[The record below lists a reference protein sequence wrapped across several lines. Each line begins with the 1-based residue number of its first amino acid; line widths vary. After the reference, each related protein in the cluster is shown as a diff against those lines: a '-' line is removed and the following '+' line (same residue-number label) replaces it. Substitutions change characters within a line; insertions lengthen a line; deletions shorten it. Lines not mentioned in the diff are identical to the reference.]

1 MEINMRSS
9 LRLVLLS
16 TLLAVTLLAC
26 TLPSTVTEEP
36 SPTLSMAAQTPSPSP
51 LRARPTKTK
60 TPQPTETP
68 KRRRRATP
76 TPLPASPTPT
86 EIWQME
92 LQDLPPMGL
101 PDWPRPAQDNGLCIH
116 FIPEEYHTPE
126 HLDHHISR
134 LVDMKMKW
142 ALVIYADENQLQMA
156 APKFRDAGITVVW
169 RKMLYPGDKY
179 FDWGRDVQVLQ
190 SLGVPPYIQ
199 IYNEPSVEVLWD
211 DPPLPR
217 EVFMGDLLKAAR
229 DVYNAGGYVG
239 LQFVD
244 PEWLRQALY
253 EIRLH
258 GGEPIFRRMFFVP
271 HPYGLNHPPSYQE
284 DLNSVLGFLT
294 FAQVFREEIGF
305 VPPMIAGEGGWKYGA
320 TDDNRFDKIDDR
332 LHRDYHVEVFNW
344 FRSGTL
350 SNGQPLPDYLFAFCP
365 WLLASKMDDSAWYD
379 SFAGDRTLTI
389 EAVKAIPPFTR
400 HFSWQ

>member
-1 MEINMRSS
+1 MVMSNPRIIV
-9 LRLVLLS
+9 LTAVLLS
-16 TLLAVTLLAC
+16 FLLAC
-26 TLPSTVTEEP
+26 SLPSALPKAPSV
-36 SPTLSMAAQTPSPSP
+36 SPTPVTTASLAVLSTPTSTAT
-51 LRARPTKTK
+51 ARPSS
-60 TPQPTETP
+60 TPRPTGSASSTSV
-68 KRRRRATP
+68 
-76 TPLPASPTPT
+76 PASPTPT

-92 LQDLPPMGL
+92 LEDLPPMSL
-101 PDWPRPAQDNGLCIH
+101 QDWPRPAQDNGLCIH

-126 HLDHHISR
+126 HLDLHISR
-134 LVDMKMKW
+134 LVEMKMKW
-142 ALVIYADENQLQMA
+142 VLVIYADEIQLEMA

-211 DPPLPR
+211 DPPLP
-217 EVFMGDLLKAAR
+217 EEAFMDDLLKAAR

-244 PEWLRQALY
+244 PDWLREAMH

-294 FAQVFREEIGF
+294 FAQVFQEEIGF

-320 TDDNRFDKIDDR
+320 SDDARFPKIDDQ

-344 FRSGTL
+344 FRTGTL

-365 WLLASKMDDSAWYD
+365 WLLSSKMDDSAWFD

-389 EAVKAIPPFTR
+389 EAVKAIPAFVR
-400 HFSWQ
+400 RFSWD

>member
-1 MEINMRSS
+1 VVVMSNSRSVM
-9 LRLVLLS
+9 LIAVLL
-16 TLLAVTLLAC
+16 LFVLLAC
-26 TLPSTVTEEP
+26 SLPSALPEEPLASATPATVTAAAML
-36 SPTLSMAAQTPSPSP
+36 STPTSTA
-51 LRARPTKTK
+51 
-60 TPQPTETP
+60 TPQPTETQKP
-68 KRRRRATP
+68 GRRATA
-76 TPLPASPTPT
+76 TSIPAPPTPT

-92 LQDLPPMGL
+92 LEDLPPMTL
-101 PDWPRPAQDNGLCIH
+101 QDWPRPALDNGLCIH
-116 FIPEEYHTPE
+116 FIPEQYHTPE

-142 ALVIYADENQLQMA
+142 ALVIYADEIQLQMA

-199 IYNEPSVEVLWD
+199 IYNEASLEAGWE
-211 DPPLPR
+211 DPPVPR
-217 EVFMGDLLKAAR
+217 ERFFRDLLKAAR

-244 PEWLRQALY
+244 PQWLREALY

-258 GGEPIFRRMFFVP
+258 GGEPIFQRMFFVP
-271 HPYGLNHPPSYQE
+271 HPYGLNHPPAYQE
-284 DLNSVLGFLT
+284 DLNAVLGFLT
-294 FAQVFREEIGF
+294 FAQVFQEEIGF

-320 TDDNRFDKIDDR
+320 TDDNRFPRIDDQ
-332 LHRDYHVEVFNW
+332 LHREYHVEVFNW
-344 FRSGTL
+344 FRTGIL

-365 WLLASKMDDSAWYD
+365 WLLASKMDDSAWFD

-389 EAVKAIPPFTR
+389 EAVKSIPPFTR
-400 HFSWQ
+400 RFSWD

>member
-1 MEINMRSS
+1 MSRPVIC
-9 LRLVLLS
+9 LLLS
-16 TLLAVTLLAC
+16 LLLLATVLAC
-26 TLPSTVTEEP
+26 SLPSVLPEETPASATPATVTAAAIP
-36 SPTLSMAAQTPSPSP
+36 ST
-51 LRARPTKTK
+51 PTKTS
-60 TPQPTETP
+60 TPQPTETQRP
-68 KRRRRATP
+68 RRRATA

-92 LQDLPPMGL
+92 LADLPPMTL
-101 PDWPRPAQDNGLCIH
+101 QDWPRPGQDNGLCIH
-116 FIPEEYHTPE
+116 FIPEQYHTPE
-126 HLDHHISR
+126 HLDQHISR
-134 LVDMKMKW
+134 LVDMRMKW
-142 ALVIYADENQLQMA
+142 ALVVYADEIQLQMA
-156 APKFRDAGITVVW
+156 APKFRDAGITMVW

-179 FDWGRDVQVLQ
+179 YDWGRDVQVLQ

-211 DPPLPR
+211 EPPLR
-217 EVFMGDLLKAAR
+217 QEAFMDDLLKAAR

-244 PEWLRQALY
+244 PQWLREALY
-253 EIRLH
+253 QIKLH
-258 GGEPIFRRMFFVP
+258 GGEAIFQRMFFVP
-271 HPYGLNHPPSYQE
+271 HPYGLNHPPAYQE
-284 DLNSVLGFLT
+284 DLNAVLGFLT
-294 FAQVFREEIGF
+294 FAQVFQEEIGF

-320 TDDNRFDKIDDR
+320 TDDNRFPKIDDQ

-344 FRSGTL
+344 FRTGTL

-389 EAVKAIPPFTR
+389 EAVKNIPPFTR
-400 HFSWQ
+400 RFSWE

>member
-1 MEINMRSS
+1 MSRPLIC
-9 LRLVLLS
+9 LLLS
-16 TLLAVTLLAC
+16 LLLLGTVLAC
-26 TLPSTVTEEP
+26 SLPSVLPEETPASATPAVVT
-36 SPTLSMAAQTPSPSP
+36 AAAMVFT
-51 LRARPTKTK
+51 PTKTA
-60 TPQPTETP
+60 TPQPTETREP
-68 KRRRRATP
+68 PGTATA

-92 LQDLPPMGL
+92 LEDLPPMTL
-101 PDWPRPAQDNGLCIH
+101 QDWPRPAQDNGLCIH
-116 FIPEEYHTPE
+116 FIPEQYHTPE
-126 HLDHHISR
+126 HLDQHISR

-142 ALVIYADENQLQMA
+142 TLFVYADEIQLEMA

-190 SLGVPPYIQ
+190 SLGMPPYIQ

-211 DPPLPR
+211 EPPLR
-217 EVFMGDLLKAAR
+217 QEAFMDDLLKAAR

-244 PEWLRQALY
+244 PQWLTEALY
-253 EIRLH
+253 QIRLH
-258 GGEPIFRRMFFVP
+258 GGEPIFQRMFFVP
-271 HPYGLNHPPSYQE
+271 HPYGLNHPPAYQE
-284 DLNSVLGFLT
+284 DLNAVLGFLT
-294 FAQVFREEIGF
+294 FAQVFQEEIGF

-320 TDDNRFDKIDDR
+320 TDDNRFPKIDDQ

-344 FRSGTL
+344 FRTGTL
-350 SNGQPLPDYLFAFCP
+350 SSGQPLPDYLFAFCP
-365 WLLASKMDDSAWYD
+365 WLLASKMDDSAWFD

-389 EAVKAIPPFTR
+389 EAVKNIPPFTR
-400 HFSWQ
+400 RFNLE

>member
-1 MEINMRSS
+1 MSR
-9 LRLVLLS
+9 LLPCLVLSLLLVTVVACSLPSAVPEETPPRATPATVTAAAILS
-16 TLLAVTLLAC
+16 T
-26 TLPSTVTEEP
+26 
-36 SPTLSMAAQTPSPSP
+36 PTNTA
-51 LRARPTKTK
+51 

-68 KRRRRATP
+68 RSRRRGTATVIP
-76 TPLPASPTPT
+76 PSPTPT
-86 EIWQME
+86 EVWQME
-92 LQDLPPMGL
+92 LADLPAMTL
-101 PDWPRPAQDNGLCIH
+101 QDWPRPAQDNGLCIH

-126 HLDHHISR
+126 NLDHQISR

-142 ALVIYADENQLQMA
+142 VLVIYADEIQLQMA

-190 SLGVPPYIQ
+190 SLGVAPYIQ
-199 IYNEPSVEVLWD
+199 IYNEPSVEVLWE
-211 DPPLPR
+211 DPPVR
-217 EVFMGDLLKAAR
+217 EEAFMNDLLKAAR
-229 DVYNAGGYVG
+229 DVYNAGGYAG

-244 PEWLRQALY
+244 PQWLRDALR
-253 EIRLH
+253 EIKLH
-258 GGEPIFRRMFFVP
+258 GGERIFQRMFFVP

-284 DLNSVLGFLT
+284 DMNSVLGFLT
-294 FAQVFREEIGF
+294 FAQVFQEEIGF

-320 TDDNRFDKIDDR
+320 SDDNRFPKIDDQ
-332 LHRDYHVEVFNW
+332 LHRDYHLEMFNW
-344 FRSGTL
+344 FRTGTL

-365 WLLASKMDDSAWYD
+365 WLLSSKMDDSAWYD

-400 HFSWQ
+400 RFSWG

>member
-1 MEINMRSS
+1 MC
-9 LRLVLLS
+9 LLLCVLL
-16 TLLAVTLLAC
+16 LAAVLAC
-26 TLPSTVTEEP
+26 SLPSMLPQETPASATPAPVTAAAI
-36 SPTLSMAAQTPSPSP
+36 LST
-51 LRARPTKTK
+51 PTKTA
-60 TPQPTETP
+60 TPQPTETQEP
-68 KRRRRATP
+68 PGTATATLLSP
-76 TPLPASPTPT
+76 SPTPT

-92 LQDLPPMGL
+92 LEDLPPMTL
-101 PDWPRPAQDNGLCIH
+101 QDWPRPAQDNGLCIH
-116 FIPEEYHTPE
+116 FIPEQYHTPE
-126 HLDHHISR
+126 HLDQHISR

-142 ALVIYADENQLQMA
+142 TLFVYADEIQLEMA

-190 SLGVPPYIQ
+190 SLGMPPYIQ

-211 DPPLPR
+211 EPPLR
-217 EVFMGDLLKAAR
+217 QEAFMDDLLKAAR

-244 PEWLRQALY
+244 PQWLTEALY
-253 EIRLH
+253 DIRLH
-258 GGEPIFRRMFFVP
+258 GGERIFQRMFFVP

-284 DLNSVLGFLT
+284 DLNAVLGFLT
-294 FAQVFREEIGF
+294 FAQVFQEEIGF

-320 TDDNRFDKIDDR
+320 TDDNRFPKIDDQ

-344 FRSGTL
+344 FRTGTL
-350 SNGQPLPDYLFAFCP
+350 SSGQPLPDYLFAFCP
-365 WLLASKMDDSAWYD
+365 WLLASKMDDSAWFD

-389 EAVKAIPPFTR
+389 EAVKNIPPFTR
-400 HFSWQ
+400 RFTWE